1 MQIQVNSDKNVDAR
15 EELVRQVE
23 ADVDAALS
31 RFNDRLTRVEVHVG
45 DESAGRSS
53 GADMRCTIEARPA
66 GQQPVAVTHH
76 ADTLDEAY
84 RGAAQKL
91 QKLLASKFDRLEDR
105 KGDDTIR
112 RGEQS

>member
-1 MQIQVNSDKNVDAR
+1 MQIQVNSDKNVDGR

-31 RFNDRLTRVEVHVG
+31 RFSDHLTRVEVHLG

-53 GADMRCTIEARPA
+53 GADMRCTMEARPA

-76 ADTLDEAY
+76 ADTLDEAW

-91 QKLLASKFDRLEDR
+91 QKLLATKFGRLDNR
-105 KGDDTIR
+105 KGRATIR
-112 RGEQS
+112 RGEQT

>member
-1 MQIQVNSDKNVDAR
+1 MQIQVNSDKNVDGR
-15 EELVRQVE
+15 EGLVRQVE

-31 RFNDRLTRVEVHVG
+31 RFSDHLTRVEVHLG

-53 GADMRCTIEARPA
+53 GVDLRCTMEARPA

-76 ADTLDEAY
+76 ADTLEEAY

-91 QKLLASKFDRLEDR
+91 QKLLARKFGRLDSR
-105 KGDDTIR
+105 KGGDTTR
-112 RGEQS
+112 RGEPS